1 MPWLRPDTIML
12 SAVLTCVAGCE
23 EAQAPYRTGGDIVV
37 LGGGETESLVVVDVG
52 TSKVIARPGPM
63 PRYKDAFALAP
74 DSAILYINAVGDSGR
89 ELIRLDTRSF
99 RVVSRDAMSVIE
111 TRSDIGEL
119 SIHGG
124 RAIAVFPKGTK
135 LAVAQAYRD
144 GVAGI
149 VILDAQSWEPID
161 FIYPL
166 YVEPFGMERLA
177 PSSEFPSGA
186 LLVIGARE
194 DDVQPSLD
202 WLFVMDP
209 LTHRFTDSVAIAPP
223 ANDSRGTLR
232 QVLTA
237 PDGQTVYVVGRSF
250 IYRYDL
256 LRGEVIATVGRP
268 SRGLISLSPDGTTL
282 YVPDPG
288 DGFDWPGSGLLFV
301 YDADLN
307 SEEPIDLSEAAF
319 DGTAPVTGGVGVSLG
334 SDLVY
339 VVAGTVSRGPLYGP
353 QPAKLLIV
361 DAVARRLIE
370 TVDLNGWAF
379 WAVFVVPPH

>member
-23 EAQAPYRTGGDIVV
+23 EAQAPHRTGDIVV
-37 LGGGETESLVVVDVG
+37 LGGGETESLVVVDAG
-52 TSKVIARPGPM
+52 ASKVIARPGPM
-63 PRYKDAFALAP
+63 PRYKEAFALAP
-74 DSAILYINAVGDSGR
+74 DSAILYISAVGDAGR

-99 RVVSRDAMSVIE
+99 RVVRDAMSVIE
-111 TRSDIGEL
+111 ARSDIGEL

-124 RAIAVFPKGTK
+124 RAIAVFPDGTK
-135 LAVAQAYRD
+135 LAAAQAYRD

-166 YVEPFGMERLA
+166 YIPPFGMERLA

-232 QVLTA
+232 QVLPA

-256 LRGEVIATVGRP
+256 ARGEVIATVERP
-268 SRGLISLSPDGTTL
+268 TRGLISLSPDGTTL
-282 YVPDPG
+282 YVPDAG
-288 DGFDWPGSGLLFV
+288 DFDWPGSGLLFV

-307 SEEPIDLSEAAF
+307 PEEPIDLSEAAF
-319 DGTAPVTGGVGVSLG
+319 NGTAPSLGGVGVSPG
-334 SDLVY
+334 GDLVY
-339 VVAGTVSRGPLYGP
+339 VAAGTGSRGPLSGP

-370 TVDLNGWAF
+370 TVDLNGWGF
-379 WAVFVVPPH
+379 WAVFVAPPH